1 MIDSN
6 VLWQIAL
13 RVGALSLIAVGGVN
27 ALIPELHEQAV
38 VATRWLTEAN
48 FSEAVGLAQA
58 APGPNMLLVPLIGWQ
73 AAGVAGAAVA
83 FVAFLVPSSTIAIAG
98 SRALARN
105 AKNPWVESFKWALR
119 PVTGG
124 LMLSSAIVL
133 VVAASRTFP
142 YPSALTA
149 GVFAAVA
156 LAVFALSLR
165 FKLNPIVWLAAAA
178 LAGALM

>member
-1 MIDSN
+1 VIDAN

-13 RVGALSLIAVGGVN
+13 RIGALSLIAVGGVN
-27 ALIPELHEQAV
+27 ALIPALHEQAV
-38 VATRWLTEAN
+38 VATHWLSEAN

-73 AAGVAGAAVA
+73 TAGIAGAAVA
-83 FVAFLVPSSTIAIAG
+83 FVAFLLPSSTIAVAG

-105 AKNPWVESFKWALR
+105 AKNPLVESFRWALR

-133 VVAASRTFP
+133 VIASSRTFP
-142 YPSALTA
+142 YQSELTP
-149 GVFAAVA
+149 GVLAAVA
-156 LAVFALSLR
+156 LSVCALSLR
-165 FKLNPIVWLAAAA
+165 FKFNPLVWLAIAAFV
-178 LAGALM
+178 GALV